1 MRSESTTLEPGCDP
15 RAVLGVTPE
24 AGPEEIRA
32 AYLRKVREFPPDRA
46 REQFERVRDAY
57 ALLTD
62 PRRRARLVLEG
73 PSPLAPLASLLEGR
87 SGERRHVGLEPWLA
101 VLKKPRVR

>member
-1 MRSESTTLEPGCDP
+1 MRSESSALEPGCDP
-15 RAVLGVTPE
+15 RDVLGVAVE

-46 REQFERVRDAY
+46 PEEFERVRDAH

-73 PSPLAPLASLLEGR
+73 PSPTAPLTSLLDGR
-87 SGERRHVGLEPWLA
+87 RLDRRHVGIEPWLA
-101 VLKKPRVR
+101 VLKKPRAR